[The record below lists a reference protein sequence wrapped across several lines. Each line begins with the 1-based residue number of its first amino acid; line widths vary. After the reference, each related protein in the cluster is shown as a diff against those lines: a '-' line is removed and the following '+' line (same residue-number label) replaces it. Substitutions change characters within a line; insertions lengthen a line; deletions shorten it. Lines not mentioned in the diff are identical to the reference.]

1 MRTRDEPPDPG
12 RRTCAALDIISDGRL
27 EVGTARSSTWTELG
41 GFNVDPDDTKKTW
54 DEFVRALPKLW
65 ADGHTSWEGSAFSM
79 PERNVLPKP
88 VQKPHPPMWVT
99 VTSPGTE
106 CDAADRG
113 LGCLGVAAAGYAEQ
127 ERRTA
132 EYFRRIE
139 LCDPVS
145 GLVTREVT
153 TLNFLF
159 CHEDPA
165 TAAAVGMGMVG
176 GFGLANS
183 HLLWTREAY
192 PDPRLPVARQPR
204 SRRRQA
210 VVGWAGRRV
219 RHPRRH
225 LRRRSRHHRGGDR
238 ALGVRRRHGDQLPAE
253 RDRDDPAAPGAREH
267 APLRREVMPRF
278 ASR

>member
-1 MRTRDEPPDPG
+1 
-12 RRTCAALDIISDGRL
+12 
-27 EVGTARSSTWTELG
+27 
-41 GFNVDPDDTKKTW
+41 
-54 DEFVRALPKLW
+54 
-65 ADGHTSWEGSAFSM
+65 M

-88 VQKPHPPMWVT
+88 VQKPHPPLWVT

-139 LCDPVS
+139 QCDPV
-145 GLVTREVT
+145 GGMVTREVT

-165 TAAAVGMGMVG
+165 TAAGVGMGMVG

-192 PDPRLPVARQPR
+192 PT
-204 SRRRQA
+204 
-210 VVGWAGRRV
+210 
-219 RHPRRH
+219 
-225 LRRRSRHHRGGDR
+225 R
-238 ALGVRRRHGDQLPAE
+238 AYQSLGNL
-253 RDRDDPAAPGAREH
+253 APGGGRGRPSGGPGDAYGIPEGICVGDPDIIGAAIERWESVGVTGINFLLN
-267 APLRREVMPRF
+267 ALESVPQQQVLDSMRLFAETVMPRF
-278 ASR
+278 QSR